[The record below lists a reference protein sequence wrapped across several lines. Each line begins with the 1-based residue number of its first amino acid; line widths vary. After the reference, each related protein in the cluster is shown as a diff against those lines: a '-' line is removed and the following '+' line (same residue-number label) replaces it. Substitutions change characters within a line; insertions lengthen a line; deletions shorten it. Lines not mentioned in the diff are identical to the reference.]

1 MFPIWW
7 RQQWYQ
13 LACLLPPNG
22 QIISGSCV
30 HHYPVAFRECL
41 WPVRKNASQSI
52 WANYYPFSRSVGG
65 IAKSSYREELSFSEH
80 VCSHMSE
87 SADRASSKTL
97 EKPWKFFSLF
107 IIWLCGTAS
116 FDDLG
121 VIHAFWEILTPLSL
135 WEHHLSRYCLWCV
148 DDKAKTER
156 SLLNEKMLYALLS
169 VGAGI
174 KTQGIITSRNA
185 DFPPD
190 Q

>member
-30 HHYPVAFRECL
+30 RHYPVAFRECL

-52 WANYYPFSRSVGG
+52 WANYYPFSRRVGG

-87 SADRASSKTL
+87 SADRASSVLNLKIFFPFYHLTL
-97 EKPWKFFSLF
+97 WHCQLWWFRSDPCILRD
-107 IIWLCGTAS
+107 
-116 FDDLG
+116 FDPI
-121 VIHAFWEILTPLSL
+121 VSMRTSSQSILSL
-135 WEHHLSRYCLWCV
+135 VCRWQS
-148 DDKAKTER
+148 
-156 SLLNEKMLYALLS
+156 
-169 VGAGI
+169 
-174 KTQGIITSRNA
+174 
-185 DFPPD
+185 
-190 Q
+190 